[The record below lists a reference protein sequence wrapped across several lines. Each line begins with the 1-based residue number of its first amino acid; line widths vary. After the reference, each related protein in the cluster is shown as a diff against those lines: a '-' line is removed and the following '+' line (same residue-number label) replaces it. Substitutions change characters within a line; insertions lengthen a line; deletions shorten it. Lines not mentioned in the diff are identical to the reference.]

1 MLRAQCGD
9 REALEGLLRSVHNRL
24 LRYITGL
31 VGPDAAEDVLQDVFL
46 RICRKLE
53 WLRDAELFRPWI
65 YRIASRTAFAFL
77 RKKRLWPAQGS
88 DDVPLDEL
96 PAPPSNVLP
105 APLGDLTKLV
115 ENLSA
120 SSRTVLLLHYVEGL
134 TLDEA
139 AAVLEVSPGTVKS
152 RLAYGLSCLRK
163 SLENGPGP
171 ARLAGARD
179 PVSPDAPSAVA
190 PQVLKRKE

>member
-9 REALEGLLRSVHNRL
+9 REALEGLLRRVQNRL

-31 VGPDAAEDVLQDVFL
+31 IGPDAAEDVLQDVFL
-46 RICRKLE
+46 QICRKLE

-65 YRIASRTAFAFL
+65 YRIASRAAFAFL
-77 RKKRLWPAQGS
+77 RKKRLWPSQGS

-96 PAPPSNVLP
+96 PAPPSNALP

-115 ENLSA
+115 KDLSPL
-120 SSRTVLLLHYVEGL
+120 SRTVLLLHYVEGL

-163 SLENGPGP
+163 SLESGTGP

-179 PVSPDAPSAVA
+179 PVSPDAPGSVV
-190 PQVLKRKE
+190 PRILRRKE